1 MSSSRMFAVN
11 SFDFLEILTYFFAWT
26 TLYFLL
32 CLWNPSRSYEWHCRT
47 VTVLHAV
54 GITLMAIY
62 STYVIGPWPFTSAG
76 GPNSPMQIR
85 TVGLCLAYFLFD
97 FGWCLYFKTEG
108 PVMIAHHLLSIV
120 GLSWCLFAGYYGTEL
135 VATIGGAEVT
145 NPLLQLRWFLRQT
158 GYYKTIAGDIVDWA
172 FILSFG
178 FIRII
183 LGSMLLYS
191 YYQQDT
197 DFWGRLGGTCI
208 YIIGWIFFLGIL
220 NYVIRKYSRR
230 YTNRVGK
237 VSANEATGSQ
247 RNGSVAST
255 SEDFPRQDVKTCVGG
270 VTGEQEILSVREI
283 KDGNNG
289 LFVRDAFKN
298 SCS

>member
-1 MSSSRMFAVN
+1 MLTVN
-11 SFDFLEILTYFFAWT
+11 DFDFLEILTYFFAWT

-47 VTVLHAV
+47 VTVLHALS
-54 GITLMAIY
+54 ITVMAIY
-62 STYVIGPWPFTSAG
+62 STYVLGPWPFTNAG

-108 PVMIAHHLLSIV
+108 PVMMAHHSLSIV

-158 GYYKTIAGDIVDWA
+158 GYYKTIVGDIVDWA

-208 YIIGWIFFLGIL
+208 YIIGWIFFIGIL

-230 YTNRVGK
+230 YKNWVGT
-237 VSANEATGSQ
+237 VSANDAAGSH
-247 RNGSVAST
+247 RSASGPSA
-255 SEDFPRQDVKTCVGG
+255 SEDLPSQGLKACVGG

-289 LFVRDAFKN
+289 LFVRGAFKN